1 MSSRFLNYVSLV
13 LGVLGVA
20 DLFIKSAP
28 RWAGFLCLFAF
39 LALDLFV
46 SLREGAISSKWG
58 PFGAWFYTY
67 RRDEWPV
74 LFMWCATI
82 QGLLAIGCL
91 FAFLFSL

>member
-1 MSSRFLNYVSLV
+1 MRTEILKYVE
-13 LGVLGVA
+13 LGFGLLG
-20 DLFIKSAP
+20 FIGLYIESVP
-28 RWAGFLCLFAF
+28 RWVVFFCFFVF

-46 SLREGAISSKWG
+46 SLREGAVSSKWG

-74 LFMWCATI
+74 LYMWCVMI
-82 QGLLAIGCL
+82 HGLLTVGFL